1 MPKANEKQPKT
12 AAIEEIDKE
21 EATSLP
27 FSETQYLAHL
37 SMIQGVISRMADNSF
52 KIKGLAITVAGA
64 LWALKTHEM
73 PTFLSVLVTTM
84 FWALDAY
91 YLHLEREF
99 RNCYEKV
106 RTNRKTLTDF
116 KISLVKGKK
125 CSSTFCMMFTWSVL
139 PLYLVIITL
148 QARVTLIEI
157 SNYLLTLFN

>member
-64 LWALKTHEM
+64 LWALNTHEM

-125 CSSTFCMMFTWSVL
+125 CTSTFCMMFTWSVL

-157 SNYLLTLFN
+157 SSYLLTLFN